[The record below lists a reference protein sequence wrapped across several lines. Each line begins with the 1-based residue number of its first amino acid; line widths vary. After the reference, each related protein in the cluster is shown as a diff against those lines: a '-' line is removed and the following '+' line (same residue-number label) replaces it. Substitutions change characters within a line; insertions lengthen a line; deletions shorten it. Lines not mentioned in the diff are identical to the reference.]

1 MLQSFLEMEKTLRGI
16 KIMVKNKPIL
26 KIANIG
32 RQAEPTQTE
41 TEFSAGVSRR
51 ENWTL
56 ICYCLIY

>member
-26 KIANIG
+26 KIATIG

-51 ENWTL
+51 EN
-56 ICYCLIY
+56 